1 MKNVRCYD
9 YVDMAKV
16 INNNT
21 MAFDQR
27 FERMSANQIRMNGS
41 INTLQAKCNSLSIL
55 SGALAV
61 AFIFEWLE
69 NKKTKARLL
78 KLEQKV
84 GEMESRDEMEKL
96 ARRAKEEDDFL
107 K

>member
-27 FERMSANQIRMNGS
+27 FARMSANQIRMNGN
-41 INTLQAKCNSLSIL
+41 INTLRARCNGLSIL

-69 NKKTKARLL
+69 NKQTKARLL
-78 KLEQKV
+78 KLEQRV
-84 GEMESRDEMEKL
+84 SEMEEP
-96 ARRAKEEDDFL
+96 DFL